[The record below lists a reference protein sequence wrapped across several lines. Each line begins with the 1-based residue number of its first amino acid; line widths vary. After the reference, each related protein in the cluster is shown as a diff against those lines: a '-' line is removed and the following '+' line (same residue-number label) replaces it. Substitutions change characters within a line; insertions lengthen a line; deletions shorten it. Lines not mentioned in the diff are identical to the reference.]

1 MLGFCLGLFTLTAV
15 AQSPD
20 DAARLAVQHRD
31 RELNELIINHNVNAA
46 KEYYDSKF
54 VLTTSADTEKSK
66 ADMLREIA
74 MPGLTIEV
82 NETTDVV
89 VRVRASTAVLTGTL
103 HQRGELDGK
112 KFDVRLRVTD
122 TWHLSN
128 GSSSQGT
135 QISCKGRVA

>member
-112 KFDVRLRVTD
+112 KFDVRLR
-122 TWHLSN
+122 N
-128 GSSSQGT
+128 
-135 QISCKGRVA
+135 